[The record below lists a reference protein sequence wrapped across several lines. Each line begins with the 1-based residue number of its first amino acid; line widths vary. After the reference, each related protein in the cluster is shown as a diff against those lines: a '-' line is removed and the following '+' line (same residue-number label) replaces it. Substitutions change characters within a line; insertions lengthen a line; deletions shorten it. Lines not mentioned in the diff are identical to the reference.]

1 MIIATVVE
9 AGLATVQDG
18 GRPGLSGIGVPSSGA
33 WHRRRYHDA
42 IRLCGASDD
51 GTTPAIELLAGRLVL
66 RGEAESTMAV
76 VGPAQILLDGHRI
89 AAGSTFLMSGGS
101 RVSVD
106 HDGPGP
112 VYVMVSGWE
121 PLRVLGSAAT
131 DTFSGLGAPGLSP
144 GTELEGTSSPGIGAG
159 AFLRTAP
166 ASRRS
171 LRVLCLESGEA
182 DLNPAWLLGPWT
194 TVASARSG
202 TRLVGGTAPR
212 VGSVPSTPVVVGA
225 IQATPAGELIILG
238 PDGALTGGYPILGV
252 ISSADL
258 PLVSELVVGE
268 PAVFERVDL
277 DGAVRAFRRQESG
290 STVVHPEHVGQ
301 EGSIAG
307 G

>member
-1 MIIATVVE
+1 MIIATVVD

-18 GRPGLSGIGVPSSGA
+18 GRPGLSGIGVPGSGA
-33 WHRRRYHDA
+33 WHRRRYRDA
-42 IRLCGASDD
+42 IRLVGAADD

-76 VGPAQILLDGHRI
+76 VGPAQVLLDGHRA
-89 AAGSTFLMSGGS
+89 AAGSTF
-101 RVSVD
+101 RVSGRTQVTVD
-106 HDGPGP
+106 HVGPGP

-121 PLRVLGSAAT
+121 PPRVLGSAAT
-131 DTFSGLGAPGLSP
+131 DTFSGLGAPGLRP

-166 ASRRS
+166 LSQRP
-171 LRVLCLESGEA
+171 LRVLRLESGDA
-182 DLNPAWLLGPWT
+182 DLEPAWLQGPWT
-194 TVASARSG
+194 TATSARSG
-202 TRLVGGTAPR
+202 TRLVGGVAPR
-212 VGSVPSTPVVVGA
+212 MGSVPSTPVVVGA

-252 ISSADL
+252 ISSTDL

-268 PAVFERVDL
+268 PAAFEPVDL
-277 DGAVRAFRRQESG
+277 DGAVRAFWQQESG
-290 STVVHPEHVGQ
+290 STVVRPDHVGQ
-301 EGSIAG
+301 DGSIAG